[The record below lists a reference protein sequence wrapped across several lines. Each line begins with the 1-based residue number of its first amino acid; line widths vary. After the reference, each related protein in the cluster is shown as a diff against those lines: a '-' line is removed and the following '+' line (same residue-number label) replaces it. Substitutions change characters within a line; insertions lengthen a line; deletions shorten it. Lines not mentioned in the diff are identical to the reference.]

1 MDYGRV
7 LEDILEDSGRFWAIL
22 ARIATLEMAA
32 FFCGCH
38 FWVLSCLLLFFES
51 ILGKHSTWLYCLLL
65 LALTCCCLLLLAVA
79 CFGLLSVPVPA
90 NPTLAP
96 CAFRS
101 IAAQEAQ
108 KAKRITEICKKIM
121 KAKGVC

>member
-7 LEDILEDSGRFWAIL
+7 LEDILEDSGRFWVIL

-38 FWVLSCLLLFFES
+38 FWGLSCLLLFFES

-65 LALTCCCLLLLAVA
+65 LAFACFDLLLLAV
-79 CFGLLSVPVPA
+79 GPKGIKKLDQHQSRQ
-90 NPTLAP
+90 
-96 CAFRS
+96 AFATVR
-101 IAAQEAQ
+101 
-108 KAKRITEICKKIM
+108 RI
-121 KAKGVC
+121 

>member
-7 LEDILEDSGRFWAIL
+7 LEGILEDSGRFWVIL

-65 LALTCCCLLLLAVA
+65 LALTCCCLLLGPKGSKSWIKISHARR
-79 CFGLLSVPVPA
+79 LL
-90 NPTLAP
+90 
-96 CAFRS
+96 R
-101 IAAQEAQ
+101 
-108 KAKRITEICKKIM
+108 
-121 KAKGVC
+121 